1 MNDSKASTGVISRRQ
16 FLGST
21 ATAVAAFTIVPR
33 HVLGGPGHVPP
44 SDKLNLAC
52 VGIGGRGRA
61 DLFSVR
67 SENIVAVCDVDDEQ
81 MANTLN
87 YKLSNE
93 GQTQESAEIT
103 ELLGRLQNAKKYRD
117 YRKMLDE
124 NHKSIDAVVVA
135 TPDHTHAVI
144 AMAAIK
150 MGKHVYCEKPLTHS
164 IGEARALAEAAR
176 KAKVVTQM
184 GNQGHASEEI
194 RLIKEWIADGA
205 IGEVREAHCWTNRP
219 IWPQGID
226 RPEAI
231 PSVPSTL
238 DWDLWIGPAKFRP
251 YHPAYA
257 PFAWRG
263 WWDFGTGALGDMGAH
278 IFDVP
283 FWALDLNAPTS
294 VMASCTRFNEQTYPI
309 AEVVHYE
316 FASRGKMPAVK
327 LTWWDGGLMPSRPP
341 ELEEGR
347 RMGDVDGGVLLIGD
361 KGTIMCGTYAKNARI
376 IPETKMQAYKR
387 PAKTIPRTAGIHED
401 WIACCK
407 SNKPACSNFD
417 VAAPLTETMLLANLA
432 VRASDKQ
439 TPLMWDGANAKVTN
453 MPELD
458 EFVNPAYRTGWS
470 L

>member
-263 WWDFGTGALGDMGAH
+263 WWDFGTGALGYGCAH
-278 IFDVP
+278 F
-283 FWALDLNAPTS
+283 
-294 VMASCTRFNEQTYPI
+294 
-309 AEVVHYE
+309 
-316 FASRGKMPAVK
+316 
-327 LTWWDGGLMPSRPP
+327 
-341 ELEEGR
+341 
-347 RMGDVDGGVLLIGD
+347 
-361 KGTIMCGTYAKNARI
+361 
-376 IPETKMQAYKR
+376 
-387 PAKTIPRTAGIHED
+387 
-401 WIACCK
+401 
-407 SNKPACSNFD
+407 
-417 VAAPLTETMLLANLA
+417 
-432 VRASDKQ
+432 
-439 TPLMWDGANAKVTN
+439 
-453 MPELD
+453 
-458 EFVNPAYRTGWS
+458 
-470 L
+470 

>member
-1 MNDSKASTGVISRRQ
+1 MSNTQSPTAGLSRRQ
-16 FLGST
+16 FLGS
-21 ATAVAAFTIVPR
+21 AAGALAAFTIVPR
-33 HVLGGPGHVPP
+33 HVLGGPGYVAP
-44 SDKLNLAC
+44 SDKLNVAC
-52 VGIGGRGRA
+52 VGVGGRGRA

-67 SENIVAVCDVDDEQ
+67 SENIVAMCDVDDEQ
-81 MANTLN
+81 MAHTLN
-87 YKLSNE
+87 YKLRDE
-93 GQTQESAEIT
+93 GQAQESAEIT

-164 IGEARALAEAAR
+164 IGEARALAKAAR
-176 KAKVVTQM
+176 EAKVVTQM

-205 IGEVREAHCWTNRP
+205 IGAVREAHCWTNRP
-219 IWPQGID
+219 IWPQGIG

-231 PSVPSTL
+231 PSLPSTL

-278 IFDVP
+278 IFDPP
-283 FWALDLNAPTS
+283 FWALELNAPTS
-294 VMASCTRFNEQTYPI
+294 VMATCTQFNDETYPI
-309 AEVVHYE
+309 AEVVRYE
-316 FASRGKMPAVK
+316 FPARGKMPAVQ
-327 LTWWDGGLMPSRPP
+327 LTWWDGGLMPSRPLD
-341 ELEEGR
+341 LEEGR
-347 RMGDVDGGVLLIGD
+347 RMGDVDGGVLIVGE
-361 KGTIMCGTYAKNARI
+361 KGTIMCGTYAKNARL
-376 IPETKMQAYKR
+376 IPETKMQGYKR
-387 PAKTIPRTAGIHED
+387 PTKTLARVAGIHED

-407 SNKPACSNFD
+407 SGKPACSNFD
-417 VAAPLTETMLLANLA
+417 LAAPLTEAMLLANVA
-432 VRASDKQ
+432 VRFSDKQ
-439 TPLMWDGANAKVTN
+439 TPLMWDAANMKFPN
-453 MPELD
+453 LPEADAL
-458 EFVNPAYRTGWS
+458 VNPAYRTGWS